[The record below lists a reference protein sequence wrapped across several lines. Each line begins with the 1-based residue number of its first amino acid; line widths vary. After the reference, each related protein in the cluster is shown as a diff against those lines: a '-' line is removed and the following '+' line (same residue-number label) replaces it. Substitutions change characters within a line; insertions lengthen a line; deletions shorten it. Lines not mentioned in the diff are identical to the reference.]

1 MATPAMAQEALDP
14 LPGATSLSAAA
25 AAAAAAAVAAQDRK
39 KRKECEAEGCSIVPV
54 FNFPNES
61 SGRFCKQHRCAPKA
75 SIALQHYLRMR
86 SRNGSLRCLWRLPF
100 LAVC

>member
-1 MATPAMAQEALDP
+1 MATPAMAQAPLDP

-39 KRKECEAEGCSIVPV
+39 KRKECEAEGCGIVPV

-61 SGRFCKQHRCAPKA
+61 SGRFCKLHRCA
-75 SIALQHYLRMR
+75 SRQIVLQP
-86 SRNGSLRCLWRLPF
+86 CLWMQSRR
-100 LAVC
+100 AACAT